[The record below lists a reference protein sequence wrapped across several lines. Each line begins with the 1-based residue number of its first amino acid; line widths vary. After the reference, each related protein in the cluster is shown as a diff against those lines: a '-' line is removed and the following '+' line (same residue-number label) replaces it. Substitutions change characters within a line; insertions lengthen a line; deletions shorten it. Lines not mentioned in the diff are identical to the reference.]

1 MQLEALLAE
10 MNKGLACEP
19 TRQNKGADLQQEL
32 LLLKQP
38 KDEGACR
45 AASSVQQLSIVT
57 VASSGVRVSH
67 NKSVL

>member
-10 MNKGLACEP
+10 MNKGLACEL
-19 TRQNKGADLQQEL
+19 TRQKKGADLQQEL
-32 LLLKQP
+32 LQP

-45 AASSVQQLSIVT
+45 AASSVPQLPIVT